1 MPYIIRKVK
10 NPKSKKNCYQV
21 VNPVKGRVFSKCT
34 TQKKAKK
41 QIKLLRAIQYN
52 PKFVP
57 RGRVRVG
64 TSSRKTQKRRTTI
77 KSRIYN

>member
-10 NPKSKKNCYQV
+10 NPNPTKSKKKCYQV

-41 QIKLLRAIQYN
+41 QITLLRAIQYN

-57 RGRVRVG
+57 RGRVRSG
-64 TSSRKTQKRRTTI
+64 SQKRRTTI